1 MVYSETLSGNSWVQ
15 SQRRCWRSVKKKFAV
30 LIQLSQCLSLLSV
43 PVCSATGTLSAP
55 LCLFSAVSLDN
66 ATDLVG
72 AVWSRHGVDSF
83 KLQGGKAKGFFHCQ
97 SSSSLNEESVP
108 SLLIYFLEISNS
120 DRQIS
125 LKASCCKNRVDA
137 YSLTAFILWNHLL
150 IKRSCSAKTP
160 DERAQPRLVH
170 LFVSC
175 DTF

>member
-137 YSLTAFILWNHLL
+137 YSLTAFIL
-150 IKRSCSAKTP
+150 
-160 DERAQPRLVH
+160 
-170 LFVSC
+170 
-175 DTF
+175 